1 MLVGTLNEA
10 MERPAQVLII
20 NLKSLD
26 LETWKEKIRN
36 EITTLMFLKESI
48 SLSDEAV
55 SMGYVKSF
63 QNSTLSIFK
72 RDNQKG
78 AP

>member
-10 MERPAQVLII
+10 LDYPAQVLII

-36 EITTLMFLKESI
+36 EITTLMFFKDII
-48 SLSDEAV
+48 SLSDKAL